1 MIYAR
6 TTPTHSFVVN
16 IETEYL
22 DSIEVVYK
30 QNNNIVLTKNKFS
43 DFTLEPNKISWKLTE
58 QETALFEEG
67 KLVKIQMYVTTLGGD
82 ALTTQVVEVN
92 VGEVL
97 DRNEL

>member
-6 TTPTHSFVVN
+6 TTPTHSFIVN
-16 IETEYL
+16 L
-22 DSIEVVYK
+22 DTAFISTIEVVYK

-67 KLVKIQMYVTTLGGD
+67 KLVKIQMHVTTLGGD
-82 ALTTQVVEVN
+82 ALTTQVVEVE